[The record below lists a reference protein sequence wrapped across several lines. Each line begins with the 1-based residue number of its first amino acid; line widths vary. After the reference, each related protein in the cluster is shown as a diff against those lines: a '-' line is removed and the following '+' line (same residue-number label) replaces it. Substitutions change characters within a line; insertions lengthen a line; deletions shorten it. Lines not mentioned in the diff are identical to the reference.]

1 MFQAKPMISGEKKL
15 FLLPF
20 ISQNDA
26 LFTFAATK
34 LKFYAPSSVVATIT

>member
-1 MFQAKPMISGEKKL
+1 MFQAKPMISGKKIV
-15 FLLPF
+15 PASF
-20 ISQNDA
+20 ISQNDS